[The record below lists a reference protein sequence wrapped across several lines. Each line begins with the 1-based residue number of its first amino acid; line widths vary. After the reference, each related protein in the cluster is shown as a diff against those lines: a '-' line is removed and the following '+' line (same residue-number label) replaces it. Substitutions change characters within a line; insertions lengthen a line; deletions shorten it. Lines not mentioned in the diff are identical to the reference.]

1 MPNAKLLYTIA
12 SILGVVDSLLF
23 RIENMSAKLS
33 SGTCDRCGDPID
45 GEYGY
50 EMIDCV
56 ERPPD
61 YALGYAQDE
70 SHFICY
76 GCRSDF
82 RTWMNPDATTLDL
95 FASVRSD

>member
-1 MPNAKLLYTIA
+1 MPNAELLYKTA
-12 SILGVVDSLLF
+12 PILGVLDSPLF
-23 RIENMSAKLS
+23 PLRNMSANLS
-33 SGTCDRCGDPID
+33 SGTCDRCGNPIS
-45 GEYGY
+45 GEHGY

-61 YALGYAQDE
+61 YMLGYAQDE

-82 RTWMNPDATTLDL
+82 RTWMNPDAATLDL